1 MILSPPERRPACS
14 GLGWPR
20 PSASSHGRAL
30 SLLVVAFFPF
40 PEGGGEDEEEEEEQR
55 EGCCTWAGE
64 DSLAPGFPSLWDS
77 LFLATSCDRRC
88 HTTSTGG
95 DTLA

>member
-1 MILSPPERRPACS
+1 MILSPPERRPGCS

-64 DSLAPGFPSLWDS
+64 ECRTEMYLGCRTDKSLWPGRQKQAS
-77 LFLATSCDRRC
+77 NLQGQVRV
-88 HTTSTGG
+88 
-95 DTLA
+95 